1 MKQRFDPSLFGVVI
15 YQGVEPI
22 DIGGTVGV
30 VSMATR
36 VLPKAAATVIARD
49 AGPVRLAGGLVVQA
63 DHSFATAP
71 PCDVAIVCG
80 GPGWPQAA
88 ADPSLLAYMRRLAP
102 GAVASVCT
110 GAMILA
116 AAGVLDGRA
125 ATTRRH
131 VVGQEA
137 VSPLMLLGRGGAVRV
152 QAATVV
158 DSVVVTGGGVSL
170 AIDTTLYLLGRLY
183 GAAAAQEIARVIEYD
198 RAWAANQAALPVV
211 VEAEK

>member
-1 MKQRFDPSLFGVVI
+1 MKLRSDPGLFGMVI
-15 YQGVEPI
+15 YEGVEPI

-36 VLPKAAATVIARD
+36 VLPMVAATVIARQ
-49 AGPVRLAGGLVVQA
+49 AGPVRLAGGLTVMA
-63 DHSFATAP
+63 DHGFATAP
-71 PCDVAIVCG
+71 PCDVVILCG
-80 GPGWPQAA
+80 GPGWPDAA
-88 ADPSLLAYMRRLAP
+88 ADPSLLSYLARLAP
-102 GAVASVCT
+102 NEVASVCT

-116 AAGVLDGRA
+116 AAGVLDGRV

-131 VVGQEA
+131 AVGQEGA
-137 VSPLMLLGRGGAVRV
+137 SPLALLGQGGAIRTR
-152 QAATVV
+152 AASVV

-183 GAAAAQEIARVIEYD
+183 GATAAHEVAAVIEYD
-198 RAWAANQAALPVV
+198 RAWAANRAALPVV